1 MFSALVMFL
10 FKPHFSPVFSVLYCF
25 PAFEFPCDIMQGL
38 SSPRSGPSEAS
49 KPPQYSSKDLR
60 SFLEHVIQVANV
72 TKKLLR
78 AYGDLRETSGSC
90 TQPPSDSVS
99 CSPRRTYS
107 FCFFCGQKGHIRAN
121 CGLCK
126 KYLAAG
132 KCLLVKG
139 RVVLPTGQEIPREVP
154 GRTLKDRLDCWDL
167 GNRSNDN
174 RKPPS
179 SQGWLPSEDVG
190 SRKPQTQM
198 VPLGVSQPHSSVH
211 PHPPS
216 AQPLCAPLSAE
227 GPSRHSASEQP
238 QAPSRGHSESS
249 STRAPSRAVPTLDS
263 RGRPPSC
270 SRDLDDPHV
279 YSYSSRQRSPEPPS
293 RSRDLDNPCS
303 YSYSSRTRSP
313 DSHDYPRDY
322 EYYYIPS
329 PPPAPRLAYS
339 CLPES
344 SRDEPTP
351 VRPTSRLV
359 ERTTASAS
367 YDTRSS
373 RSTQVSAYSRRL
385 CSRSR
390 TPRPSYR
397 F

>member
-1 MFSALVMFL
+1 
-10 FKPHFSPVFSVLYCF
+10 
-25 PAFEFPCDIMQGL
+25 MQGP

-60 SFLEHVIQVANV
+60 SLLEDVIRVANV
-72 TKKLLR
+72 AKSLLQ
-78 AYGDLRETSGSC
+78 AYGDLREASGSRA
-90 TQPPSDSVS
+90 QPPTDSTS

-121 CGLCK
+121 CDSCK

-139 RVVLPTGQEIPREVP
+139 RVVLPTGREIPREVP

-179 SQGWLPSEDVG
+179 SQGRLPSEDVG

-198 VPLGVSQPHSSVH
+198 VPLGVSQPRLTVH
-211 PHPPS
+211 PHPPL
-216 AQPLCAPLSAE
+216 AQPLRAPLSAE
-227 GPSRHSASEQP
+227 GPSCHSASEQP

-249 STRAPSRAVPTLDS
+249 STRAPSREVPTSDS
-263 RGRPPSC
+263 RGQPPSR
-270 SRDLDDPHV
+270 SHDLEDLHL
-279 YSYSSRQRSPEPPS
+279 YSYSSRPRSPEPPS
-293 RSRDLDNPCS
+293 RSRDLDNPHS
-303 YSYSSRTRSP
+303 YSYSSRPRSP
-313 DSHDYPRDY
+313 NSRDYPRDY
-322 EYYYIPS
+322 EYYYVRS

-339 CLPES
+339 RLPES

-359 ERTTASAS
+359 ERTTASAT

-373 RSTQVSAYSRRL
+373 RSTQVSAYSRRSR
-385 CSRSR
+385 SRSR